1 MGCYDKLRNK
11 VPRWD
16 KLGRAALEAI
26 VRNFNKEYTPDS
38 TLEEVRARA
47 KQAVNAGCDDP
58 MVLYAFAY
66 SSRQL
71 NAAATEQLRQGFLFL

>member
-1 MGCYDKLRNK
+1 VGCYDKLRNK

-16 KLGRAALEAI
+16 KLGRAALEAL
-26 VRNFNKEYTPDS
+26 VRKLNKEFTTDS

-47 KQAVNAGCDDP
+47 KQAVNTGCDDP

-71 NAAATEQLRQGFLFL
+71 NAAATEQLRRGF